1 MDETRMTATEADTR
15 PDWLRRALNVWPG
28 LVALAA
34 FLGYLATPLLPNSVL
49 ASDARIY
56 ADRVD
61 SILDGNL
68 PYFDVLYEHLPLGL
82 PPMLAPRLVP
92 GSERSFVYVLIF
104 GLIMVACLILLGRAV
119 GKLADDA
126 GTAGGAERWAAL
138 ALPLVPLVAFR
149 LDPLP
154 TLLAVVALRLAFAR
168 AGWGS
173 MWAGIGAIA
182 AKGWPVV
189 LAPIEWWAGR
199 RRQAMVW
206 AVFAV
211 ALGGGLLLT
220 PGFQEGRD
228 FSGIHLETVAGS
240 VIALV
245 SSLFGSGA
253 DLAVAAGATYVAA
266 PTWVLAVGPALA
278 ATLLWGTRRLWRAE
292 PGPGSGARL
301 AGVLT
306 LALLLASP
314 LLSAQFLLWLTPW
327 LIFFGGRRLPRLFV
341 GVGLVTLGLLAFWG
355 PANVWWQLAL
365 AGRNLLL
372 LAVAWELVRAAK
384 NSRVSSTS

>member
-1 MDETRMTATEADTR
+1 MTLPETDAR
-15 PDWLRRALNVWPG
+15 PDWRQRALTAWPG
-28 LVALAA
+28 MVALAA
-34 FLGYLATPLLPNSVL
+34 FVGYIATPLLPNSVL

-92 GSERSFVYVLIF
+92 GSDQSFVYVLIF

-119 GKLADDA
+119 GKLATNA
-126 GTAGGAERWAAL
+126 AVSGGAERWAAL

-154 TLLAVVALRLAFAR
+154 TLLAVVALTLAFSR
-168 AGWGS
+168 PGWGS
-173 MWAGIGAIA
+173 MWAGIAAIA

-199 RRQAMVW
+199 RRQAVVW
-206 AVFAV
+206 V
-211 ALGGGLLLT
+211 AFTVVLGGSLLLT

-240 VIALV
+240 VIALF
-245 SSLFGSGA
+245 SSLFGTGA

-278 ATLLWGTRRLWRAE
+278 GALLWGTRRLWSA
-292 PGPGSGARL
+292 PVGPGAAARL

-306 LALLLASP
+306 LGLLLASP

-327 LIFFGGRRLPRLFV
+327 LIFFESRRLRRLFIGL
-341 GVGLVTLGLLAFWG
+341 GVVTLAMLAFWG

-365 AGRNLLL
+365 AARNILL
-372 LAVAWELVRAAK
+372 VAAGWELVIAARRAAYP
-384 NSRVSSTS
+384 VAGD